1 MTRPGEVSQELL
13 HYINA
18 CITTEAHDLAESA
31 GYNGEMGDRGAGRLR
46 KELEFYN
53 AGFNRELPEEWKKY
67 ETAFKHSKDP
77 DYAQFLKL
85 KKKFE
90 S

>member
-67 ETAFKHSKDP
+67 ETAFQALQRPRLRSV
-77 DYAQFLKL
+77 L
-85 KKKFE
+85 E
-90 S
+90 TEEEV